1 MRYVNFF
8 RIFALHS
15 ISLKAFAYT
24 LQLPIQKNF
33 NSYHRNHRSLL
44 WSSSESSDDTPL
56 SRYQGKD
63 VYQRI
68 FYRFS
73 PGSDVSIRDAM
84 VVEERGRYTV
94 DPQRLEYILPVGP
107 RTLLLRNG
115 RVDDGEIGD
124 DFFSLST
131 SLDGTN
137 VQSALVCALY
147 LAANPQLCQG
157 RLLELSAGDTG
168 GLASLLG
175 SIGAGYS
182 IRWNSLD
189 RSKPPPPSNDTED
202 DDILTIS
209 KGPSIFPLN
218 FASLTIS
225 DVDES
230 RLTQALTMLQSASSS
245 FSRHVVL
252 DVLDWRTRTIRPR
265 GPRSVPEFRTIVASD
280 VSLSYPESKELAR
293 TVANRLEASASYIYQ
308 TGSTLPQFVY
318 VCPEDRDEVTYLRR
332 ILEKGYRMTTGSQYL
347 KLEKLVF
354 HLQTLPAGTPEA
366 ALDDEVLELKEF
378 KEIPYQS
385 LWAQHHPDYAG
396 GGSGE
401 LFFPMETGEYDATGG
416 STFLEKEA
424 GSSPW

>member
-1 MRYVNFF
+1 MRNIVLLQIVLF
-8 RIFALHS
+8 RS
-15 ISLKAFAYT
+15 ICWKAFAYT
-24 LQLPIQKNF
+24 LQNPLRKDSVAF
-33 NSYHRNHRSLL
+33 HRNPPRSLL
-44 WSSSESSDDTPL
+44 WSSAESSKDTP
-56 SRYQGKD
+56 SARYQGKD

-73 PGSDVSIRDAM
+73 PGSDVTIRDAL

-94 DPQRLEYILPVGP
+94 DPQRPDFIIPVGP

-124 DFFSLST
+124 DFFTLST
-131 SLDGTN
+131 PLEGIN
-137 VQSALVCALY
+137 VQSAVVCALY

-175 SIGAGYS
+175 TIGAGYS
-182 IRWNSLD
+182 TRWNP
-189 RSKPPPPSNDTED
+189 SKPSIEAED

-209 KGPSIFPLN
+209 KGPSLFPPN

-225 DVDES
+225 DVEES
-230 RLTQALTMLQSASSS
+230 RLSTSLSMLQSASSS

-265 GPRSVPEFRTIVASD
+265 GPRTVPEFRTVVAAD
-280 VSLSYPESKELAR
+280 VAFSYPESKELAR
-293 TVANRLEASASYIYQ
+293 TVAHRLESSASYIYQ

-318 VCPEDRDEVTYLRR
+318 VCPEDREEVTYLRR
-332 ILEKGYRMTTGSQYL
+332 VLEKGYRMTTGSQYL

-366 ALDDEVLELKEF
+366 ALDEEELELKEF
-378 KEIPYQS
+378 KEIPFQS

-401 LFFPMETGEYDATGG
+401 LFFPMDTGEYDATGG